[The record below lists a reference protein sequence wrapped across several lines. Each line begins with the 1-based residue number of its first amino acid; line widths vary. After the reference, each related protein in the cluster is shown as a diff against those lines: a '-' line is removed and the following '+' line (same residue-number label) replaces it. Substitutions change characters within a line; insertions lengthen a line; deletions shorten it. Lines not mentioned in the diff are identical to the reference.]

1 MFSKNNSQ
9 NLKNMSLDKFVQRR
23 KRKIEETD
31 KGGEETDSE
40 GEKPV
45 KITRKLKL
53 GDEEPDI
60 TTELKWRKL
69 TGENLNCD
77 YVMLYTKDEADQLFK
92 ECSDIL
98 EYNTGHLAK
107 VKVLIWK
114 MAWHPKKTGM
124 YIENKIGEITRI
136 CLLN

>member
-1 MFSKNNSQ
+1 
-9 NLKNMSLDKFVQRR
+9 MSLDKFVQRR

-31 KGGEETDSE
+31 KGGEEIYKG
-40 GEKPV
+40 GEEPD

-53 GDEEPDI
+53 GDEEPSNI
-60 TTELKWRKL
+60 TPELKWRKL

-77 YVMLYTKDEADQLFK
+77 YVMLFTKDEADQLFR

-107 VKVLIWK
+107 VKVFGK
-114 MAWHPKKTGM
+114 WHDIPRKQV
-124 YIENKIGEITRI
+124 Y
-136 CLLN
+136 